1 MHVLRGS
8 VARTPVRCGLSSK
21 LFIHL
26 VCDGAW
32 LSVAG
37 SGQLDLAIVLDT
49 SGSTRNDRFFAIQ
62 SFVAD
67 LIDVLEV
74 APTKTRVAALHF
86 SNTTQVP
93 GAYTLHVGGVAQ
105 WLAAFVA

>member
-1 MHVLRGS
+1 MRPFVETLC
-8 VARTPVRCGLSSK
+8 TL
-21 LFIHL
+21 HL

-32 LSVAG
+32 LSAAG